1 VRPWNFREIDATF
14 HSGLNQKKKF
24 LQKKEFGKNS
34 KKNSLEIP
42 SKKEFFGKKSI
53 FWGGNFGILEF
64 WNFFESKEK
73 FRKNFA
79 EIPRKK
85 FQKRIFRKKFQI
97 FNFN

>member
-14 HSGLNQKKKF
+14 HSGLNRKKKF

-53 FWGGNFGILEF
+53 FWGGILEFWNFGILEF
-64 WNFFESKEK
+64 F
-73 FRKNFA
+73 
-79 EIPRKK
+79 
-85 FQKRIFRKKFQI
+85 
-97 FNFN
+97 